1 MKMSDK
7 IRALQEEVDDLKF
20 ATSRLSKM
28 VLSLQTMLTSQ
39 QLESEQT
46 AFSSTNQ
53 QPPSL

>member
-20 ATSRLSKM
+20 ATSRLSNM

>member
-20 ATSRLSKM
+20 ATSRLSNM
-28 VLSLQTMLTSQ
+28 VLSLQNMLTSQ

-46 AFSSTNQ
+46 AYSPTNR